1 MRRLTRGLMAALL
14 LSAVAA
20 TPAFAVPATVRV
32 EGRDR
37 TLLERTQV
45 EVPTSGTFGPE
56 GCPFGTAGGA
66 IQVGTNGNWDQL
78 RYTKLILGE
87 RHDFAED
94 GDYWALWVNND
105 YKETEG
111 ACDYV
116 LQPGDEVLMVP
127 DPGAATE
134 PYIGRYPL
142 GLRDVPRAARAGA
155 PVTVTAVQYDNDARP
170 TPAAGVTVT
179 ASDGQTA
186 TSGSDGKVTFSFGSG
201 ADITLK
207 ARRSGN
213 GPSAAEPVCVTTGS
227 DARCGSPAADGS
239 TTTTG
244 GTRTAGRDR
253 QAPKAL
259 VNRGLVREGEVF
271 RRGRGPRQLRG
282 RAGVPSGGNPRL
294 LADDP
299 SGIFAVKLRLTRNDR
314 GRCSAYSATRER
326 FVRRPCGARHGW
338 WFGVGERA
346 NWTYL
351 LPARLPRG
359 RYVLD
364 VNAIDRAYNR
374 DDRRRRGENRVV
386 FVVR

>member
-1 MRRLTRGLMAALL
+1 MRRLTRGLTAAFL

-20 TPAFAVPATVRV
+20 TPAFAVTATVRV
-32 EGRDR
+32 EGRNA
-37 TLLERTQV
+37 TLLERKQV

-56 GCPFGTAGGA
+56 DCPFGTAGGA

-87 RHDFAED
+87 RHDYTQD

-116 LQPGDEVLMVP
+116 LQPGDEVLMLP

-134 PYIGRYPL
+134 PYVGRFPL
-142 GLRDVPRAARAGA
+142 GLRDVPRTARAGEA
-155 PVTVTAVQYDNDARP
+155 VTATAVQYDNDARP

-186 TSGSDGKVTFSFGSG
+186 TSGPDGRVTFTFGSG

-207 ARRSGN
+207 ARRDGN
-213 GPSAAEPVCVTTGS
+213 APSAAEPVCVTTGS
-227 DARCGSPAADGS
+227 DARCGSPGPDGS
-239 TTTTG
+239 PSTTPG
-244 GTRTAGRDR
+244 GTAPGPDR

-259 VNRGLVREGEVF
+259 VNRSLVREGQVF

-282 RAGVPSGGNPRL
+282 RAGVPVGGNPRL
-294 LADDP
+294 LADDA
-299 SGIFAVKLRLTRNDR
+299 SGISAVKLRLTRNDR
-314 GRCSAYSATRER
+314 GRCSAYSAKRER
-326 FVRRPCGARHGW
+326 FVRRPCGARRGW

-364 VNAIDRAYNR
+364 VNAIDRASNR
-374 DDRRRRGENRVV
+374 DDARRRGENRVV